1 MHIMITVKD
10 RLHAY
15 ALVSIQ
21 FTCIGLI
28 LVSGGP
34 FARSLPLL
42 LAEITGIL
50 LGVWAVIVMGWRN
63 VNVSPLV
70 KRDARLVTRGP
81 YAVIRH
87 PMYSAVL
94 LAMWPLIIDGYS
106 LFRLTV
112 GLILTFDLMMKIR
125 YEEGLLKKKFP
136 DYEAYMKATKR
147 LIPFVL

>member
-1 MHIMITVKD
+1 MITVKD

-21 FTCIGLI
+21 FICIGLI

-42 LAEITGIL
+42 IMEIAGIL
-50 LGVWAVIVMGWRN
+50 LGLWAIIVMGWRN

-70 KRDARLVTRGP
+70 KRDARLVTKGP
-81 YAVIRH
+81 YASIRH

-94 LAMWPLIIDGYS
+94 LALWPLIIDRYS
-106 LFRLTV
+106 LFRLSV
-112 GLILTFDLMMKIR
+112 GLILVVDLLLKIR
-125 YEEGLLKKKFP
+125 YEEGLLKKRFP
-136 DYEAYMKATKR
+136 EYEAYTKVTKR

>member
-1 MHIMITVKD
+1 MDKE

-15 ALVSIQ
+15 ALMSIQ
-21 FTCIGLI
+21 FLCIGLI

-42 LAEITGIL
+42 VMEIAGIV
-50 LGVWAVIVMGWRN
+50 LGIWAVVVMGRRN
-63 VNVSPLV
+63 LNVSPLV
-70 KRDARLVTRGP
+70 KRGARLVTKGP

-94 LAMWPLIIDGYS
+94 LTLWPLIVDRYS
-106 LFRLTV
+106 PFRLAV
-112 GLILTFDLMMKIR
+112 GLILTIDLMLKIG
-125 YEEGLLKKKFP
+125 YEESLLKKQFP
-136 DYEAYMKATKR
+136 EYESHMKVTKR

>member
-1 MHIMITVKD
+1 MITVKD

-21 FTCIGLI
+21 FICIGLI

-42 LAEITGIL
+42 IMEIAGIL
-50 LGVWAVIVMGWRN
+50 LGLWAIIVMGWRN

-70 KRDARLVTRGP
+70 KRDARLVTKGP
-81 YAVIRH
+81 YASIRH

-94 LAMWPLIIDGYS
+94 LTLWPLIIDRYS
-106 LFRLTV
+106 LFRLSV
-112 GLILTFDLMMKIR
+112 GVILTVDLLLKIR
-125 YEEGLLKKKFP
+125 YEEGLLKKRFP
-136 DYEAYMKATKR
+136 EYEAYMKATKR
-147 LIPFVL
+147 LIPFVF

>member
-1 MHIMITVKD
+1 MISVKE

-21 FTCIGLI
+21 FICIGLI

-42 LAEITGIL
+42 IVEIAGIL
-50 LGVWAVIVMGWRN
+50 LGVWAIIVMGWRN

-94 LAMWPLIIDGYS
+94 LTIWPLIIDRSS
-106 LFRLTV
+106 LFRLAV
-112 GLILTFDLMMKIR
+112 GVILTADLLMKIR
-125 YEEGLLKKKFP
+125 YEEGLLKKRFP
-136 DYEAYMKATKR
+136 EYEAYMKVTKR
-147 LIPFVL
+147 LIPFVV

>member
-1 MHIMITVKD
+1 MIADKE

-21 FTCIGLI
+21 FICIGLI

-42 LAEITGIL
+42 VMEIAGIV
-50 LGVWAVIVMGWRN
+50 LGIWAVVVMGWRN

-94 LAMWPLIIDGYS
+94 LTMWPLIIDRYS
-106 LFRLTV
+106 LFRLAV
-112 GLILTFDLMMKIR
+112 GLILTVDLLLKIR
-125 YEEGLLKKKFP
+125 YEEGLLKKRFP
-136 DYEAYMKATKR
+136 EYEAYMKVTKR
-147 LIPFVL
+147 LIPFVF

>member
-1 MHIMITVKD
+1 MITVKE

-21 FTCIGLI
+21 FICIGLI

-42 LAEITGIL
+42 IMEIAGIL
-50 LGVWAVIVMGWRN
+50 LGIWAVVVMGWRN

-70 KRDARLVTRGP
+70 KRDARLVTKGP

-94 LAMWPLIIDGYS
+94 LTLWPLIIDRYS
-106 LFRLTV
+106 LFRLAV
-112 GLILTFDLMMKIR
+112 GLILTVDLLMKIR
-125 YEEGLLKKKFP
+125 YEEGLLKKQFP
-136 DYEAYMKATKR
+136 EYESYMKVTKR
-147 LIPFVL
+147 LIPFVF

>member
-1 MHIMITVKD
+1 MDKD

-21 FTCIGLI
+21 MICIGLI

-42 LAEITGIL
+42 VMELAGII
-50 LGVWAVIVMGWRN
+50 LGIWAVVIMGWHN
-63 VNVSPLV
+63 MNVSPLV
-70 KRDARLVTRGP
+70 RPDARLVTKGP
-81 YAVIRH
+81 YALIRH

-94 LAMWPLIIDGYS
+94 LTLWPLIVDRYS
-106 LFRLTV
+106 FFRLAV
-112 GLILTFDLMMKIR
+112 GLILTADLMLKIR
-125 YEEGLLKKKFP
+125 YEEGLLKERFP
-136 DYEAYMKATKR
+136 EYEGYMKVTKR

>member
-1 MHIMITVKD
+1 MIADKE

-15 ALVSIQ
+15 TLVSIQ
-21 FTCIGLI
+21 FICIGLI

-42 LAEITGIL
+42 LMEIAGIL
-50 LGVWAVIVMGWRN
+50 LGLWAIIVMGWRN

-70 KRDARLVTRGP
+70 KRDARLVTKGP
-81 YAVIRH
+81 YASIRH

-94 LAMWPLIIDGYS
+94 LTMWPLIIDRYS

-112 GLILTFDLMMKIR
+112 GLILTVDLLMKIR
-125 YEEGLLKKKFP
+125 YEEGLLKKRFP
-136 DYEAYMKATKR
+136 EYEAYRKATKR
-147 LIPFVL
+147 LIPFVV

>member
-1 MHIMITVKD
+1 MDRD
-10 RLHAY
+10 RLRAY

-21 FTCIGLI
+21 MVCIGLI

-42 LAEITGIL
+42 VMEIAGII
-50 LGVWAVIVMGWRN
+50 LGIWAVVIMGWRN

-70 KRDARLVTRGP
+70 KPGARLVTKGP

-94 LAMWPLIIDGYS
+94 LTLWPLIADRYS
-106 LFRLTV
+106 LFRLAV
-112 GLILTFDLMMKIR
+112 GLILAVDLLLKIR
-125 YEEGLLKKKFP
+125 YEEGLLKKQFP
-136 DYEAYMKATKR
+136 GYESYMKRTKR
-147 LIPFVL
+147 LIPFVF